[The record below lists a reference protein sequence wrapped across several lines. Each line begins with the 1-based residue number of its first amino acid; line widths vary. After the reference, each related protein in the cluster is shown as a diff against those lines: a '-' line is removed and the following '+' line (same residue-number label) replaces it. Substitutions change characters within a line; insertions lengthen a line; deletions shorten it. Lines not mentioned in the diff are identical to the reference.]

1 MKEVRAMKKRSCCLV
16 LVFFLLV
23 GFSVSSFAAE
33 TIKLKF
39 ANYYHP
45 SHRNAVVASQFCDEI
60 KKRTNGRV
68 EIAYFPGGT
77 LATHPKM
84 FQAVSTGVADI
95 GLANLAATRGR
106 FPVMEAMDLPYGFP
120 SGWVSTHVAN
130 DFYNKY
136 KPKEFDSVHVLYFNA
151 CGPNV
156 VFTSKTPVRKL
167 EDMRGVKLRAVSR
180 VADIV
185 KALGGTPMPIE
196 MADIY
201 ESLNKGVV
209 EGSYGPIE
217 QILGYK
223 LGGIVKY
230 ATPPLQVGSVFT
242 FYVVMNKAKWE
253 SLPADVKKIFTEVA
267 AEWAEKQGVTW
278 NEIDRESIEYF
289 TKSGG
294 QLIYLSDQEGAKWK
308 KAVEP
313 VFADYKKDMA
323 GAGFKAPDMDA
334 YFQFISERLSYWTNK
349 EKESKIPFPFK

>member
-1 MKEVRAMKKRSCCLV
+1 MKGKVVLLP
-16 LVFFLLV
+16 LVFALLV
-23 GFSVSSFAAE
+23 GLGGNLFAADP
-33 TIKLKF
+33 IKLKF

-45 SHRNAVVASQFCDEI
+45 AHRNAVVASQFCEEI

-106 FPVMEAMDLPYGFP
+106 FPVMEALDLPYGFP
-120 SGWVSTHVAN
+120 SGWVSSHVAN
-130 DFYNKY
+130 DFYNKF
-136 KPKEFDSVHVLYFNA
+136 KPKEFDGVQVLYFHA

-156 VFTSKTPVRKL
+156 VYTSKTPVRKL

-185 KALGGTPMPIE
+185 KALGGTPMPVE

-217 QILGYK
+217 QIMGYK
-223 LGGIVKY
+223 LGEIVKY
-230 ATPPLQVGSVFT
+230 AVPPLQVGSVFT
-242 FYVVMNKAKWE
+242 FYVVMNKSKWN
-253 SLPADVKKIFTEVA
+253 SLPPDIQKIFAEVA
-267 AEWAEKQGVTW
+267 AEWAGKQGVAW
-278 NEIDRESIEYF
+278 NDIDRESIEYF
-289 TKSGG
+289 KKSGG
-294 QLIYLSDQEGAKWK
+294 QIVYLSPEEGNRWK
-308 KAVEP
+308 KSVES
-313 VFADYKKDMA
+313 VFADYKKDMT
-323 GAGFKAPDMDA
+323 GKGLKAAEIDT
-334 YFQFISERLSYWTNK
+334 YFQFIRERIGYWTAK
-349 EKESKIPFPFK
+349 EKESKVASPYKTE

>member
-1 MKEVRAMKKRSCCLV
+1 MKGKACF
-16 LVFFLLV
+16 LVFVFALVV
-23 GFSVSSFAAE
+23 GFSATSFAAE

-45 SHRNAVVASQFCDEI
+45 SHKNAVVASQFCDEI
-60 KKRTNGRV
+60 KKRSNGRV
-68 EIAYFPGGT
+68 EITYFPGGT

-84 FQAVSTGVADI
+84 FQAISTGVADI

-120 SGWVSTHVAN
+120 SGWISTHVAN
-130 DFYNKY
+130 DFYNKF
-136 KPKEFDSVHVLYFNA
+136 KPKDFDGVHVLYFHA

-156 VFTSKTPVRKL
+156 VFTSKTAVRKL

-185 KALGGTPMPIE
+185 KSLGGTPMPVE

-217 QILGYK
+217 QVLGYK
-223 LGGIVKY
+223 LGDIVKY
-230 ATPPLQVGSVFT
+230 ATPPLQIGSVFT
-242 FYVVMNKAKWE
+242 FYVIMNKAKWDG
-253 SLPADVKKIFTEVA
+253 LPADVKKLFTDVA

-278 NEIDRESIEYF
+278 NEIDRESIDYVK
-289 TKSGG
+289 KSGG
-294 QLIYLSDQEGAKWK
+294 QLIYLSDEEGVKWK

-313 VFADYKKDMA
+313 VFVDYKKDMA
-323 GAGFKAPDMDA
+323 GKGVKEAEVDT
-334 YFQFISERLSYWTNK
+334 YFQFIRERIGYWTNK
-349 EKESKIPFPFK
+349 EKELKIPFPFK

>member
-1 MKEVRAMKKRSCCLV
+1 MKRAACFLVFVFVLV
-16 LVFFLLV
+16 L
-23 GFSVSSFAAE
+23 GISVTSFAAE

-45 SHRNAVVASQFCDEI
+45 AHRNAAVASQFADEI

-84 FQAVSTGVADI
+84 FQAISTGVADI

-130 DFYNKY
+130 DFYNKF
-136 KPKEFDSVHVLYFNA
+136 KPKDFDGVHVLYFHA

-156 VFTSKTPVRKL
+156 VFTSKTAVKKL

-185 KALGGTPMPIE
+185 KSLGGTPMPIE

-201 ESLNKGVV
+201 ESLNKGVGRRLLRPHRA
-209 EGSYGPIE
+209 GSWL
-217 QILGYK
+217 QIGRYR
-223 LGGIVKY
+223 
-230 ATPPLQVGSVFT
+230 QVR
-242 FYVVMNKAKWE
+242 NA
-253 SLPADVKKIFTEVA
+253 PAADWK
-267 AEWAEKQGVTW
+267 
-278 NEIDRESIEYF
+278 R
-289 TKSGG
+289 
-294 QLIYLSDQEGAKWK
+294 IYLLRGHEQ
-308 KAVEP
+308 
-313 VFADYKKDMA
+313 
-323 GAGFKAPDMDA
+323 
-334 YFQFISERLSYWTNK
+334 NK
-349 EKESKIPFPFK
+349 VG